1 MTAPLSVRS
10 RAWPQ
15 WRVHSVLLSIGA
27 VAGIIVAVWD
37 LSYATKCLGPMMCI
51 DFSGVALGAY
61 WAVFGAQ
68 AVVSSTLM
76 VVFRRSPRK
85 FFTSHI
91 ISAAAVLVLVV
102 AGVCF
107 LFSTIPRM
115 LPAS

>member
-1 MTAPLSVRS
+1 MTVALSMRS

-15 WRVHSVLLSIGA
+15 WRVHAALLSIGA
-27 VAGIIVAVWD
+27 VAGIIVTVWD
-37 LSYATKCLGPMMCI
+37 LSYATKCLGPMLCI

-76 VVFRRSPRK
+76 LVLRRSPRK
-85 FFTSHI
+85 FFTSHL

-102 AGVCF
+102 AGVSI
-107 LFSTIPRM
+107 LFSMIPPT